1 MPGVRSS
8 KCYDSAMLARLF
20 VLTAMVG
27 LLAACSSNAG
37 STSHSP
43 TSEPTDV
50 ASVNGSAGC
59 ASGTAHA
66 AGDSTERI
74 ESGGIMRTYILHVP
88 ASYNAS
94 NPSPLLIAFHGFA
107 MPAQLF
113 ATYHRFGEVG
123 EARGFIVAT
132 PSGTGDP
139 VYWNAHTGG
148 PATPDDVA
156 FVRDLLAKLDASLCT
171 DASRTYVAGY
181 SMGGAMAE
189 LIACEMPDRIAAV
202 GLVAAVSVGC
212 GAKAPMID
220 FHGTDD
226 IFVAFEGAPPGDAR
240 GASAPVR
247 RVASEWA
254 RVVGCDGL
262 PTISRP
268 SADIELSTFRSCTSG
283 DGEVLLYTV
292 INGGHTWPGAKLDLP
307 VGHTTQSIDA
317 SSLMLDFFDAH
328 AKPR

>member
-1 MPGVRSS
+1 
-8 KCYDSAMLARLF
+8 MLARIFALAIA
-20 VLTAMVG
+20 VA
-27 LLAACSSNAG
+27 LLGACSG
-37 STSHSP
+37 GRGGTSQSP
-43 TSEPTDV
+43 TAGPSGEPTIV
-50 ASVNGSAGC
+50 PTASASGSAGC
-59 ASGTAHA
+59 ASGAAHA
-66 AGDSTERI
+66 SGDFNDTI
-74 ESGGIMRTYILHVP
+74 DSGGITRTYILHVP
-88 ASYNAS
+88 VSYNVS
-94 NPSPLLIAFHGFA
+94 SPSPLLIAFHGYA

-113 ATYHRFGEVG
+113 ATYHRFGELG
-123 EARGFIVAT
+123 EARGFIVVT

-148 PATPDDVA
+148 PATPDDVV
-156 FVRDLLAKLDASLCT
+156 FVKDLLTKLDTSLCT

-189 LIACEMPDRIAAV
+189 LIACQLPDRIAAV
-202 GLVAAVSVGC
+202 GLVAAVSIGC

-226 IFVAFEGAPPGDAR
+226 VAVPFEGADANDPR

-268 SADIELSTFRSCTSG
+268 FADVELSTFHNCTLG
-283 DGEVLLYTV
+283 DGEVLLYTI
-292 INGGHTWPGAKLDLP
+292 INGGHTWPGATLDLP

-317 SSLMLDFFDAH
+317 SSLMLDFFEANP
-328 AKPR
+328 KGQ

>member
-1 MPGVRSS
+1 
-8 KCYDSAMLARLF
+8 MLARLF
-20 VLTAMVG
+20 VLAIVAA
-27 LLAACSSNAG
+27 LLAACSSNAA
-37 STSHSP
+37 STSHSA
-43 TSEPTDV
+43 TSEP
-50 ASVNGSAGC
+50 ASVATATSAAPANGSAGC
-59 ASGTAHA
+59 TSGSSHA
-66 AGDSTERI
+66 AGDSNETI
-74 ESGGIMRTYILHVP
+74 ESGGISRTYILHIP

-113 ATYHRFGEVG
+113 ATYHRFGQVG
-123 EARGFIVAT
+123 DPRGFIVAT

-139 VYWNAHTGG
+139 PYWNAHTGG
-148 PATPDDVA
+148 PSTPDDVL
-156 FVRDLLAKLDASLCT
+156 FVRDLLAKLDASFCT

-189 LIACEMPDRIAAV
+189 LIACEMPDRIGAV
-202 GLVAAVSVGC
+202 GLVAAVSIGC

-226 IFVAFEGAPPGDAR
+226 IAVPFEGADAGDAR
-240 GASAPVR
+240 GASPPVR

-254 RVVGCDGL
+254 RGVGCDGL
-262 PTISRP
+262 PSISRP
-268 SADIELSTFRSCTSG
+268 STDVELSTFRNCPGG

-307 VGHTTQSIDA
+307 VGHTTQSVDA
-317 SSLMLDFFDAH
+317 SSLMLDFFEAH
-328 AKPR
+328 AKAQ